1 MATTNSTMAAAS
13 TVDSLPGSLWM
24 QICQEYEQEQPMLL
38 QDFTSEPCAIHSIN
52 DDQDLDEDCDTL
64 TSNGVQI
71 PNSKTCSPKKYLE
84 HYIFPV
90 LLPGLAAMLNEAK
103 KEKCFQRKRT
113 KFIPCDFLT
122 QWLYNQNQKRK
133 DHQFKSFFEIPFVQE
148 WLKDHPRKP
157 IPLSLLLSEEEASK
171 IIQSFWR
178 GYRFLNLPPGPAPLC
193 RVARREQNQEA
204 SRRLPRSH
212 CGDCGD
218 GERAKDAAR
227 CDPEVQELRQWQKEL
242 RETNNINKK
251 IQEFWAKQEAKASK
265 ISSYVNCGKNAEN
278 SSRKVSSTFMNI
290 KEVKKRRDKQW
301 KMN

>member
-178 GYRFLNLPPGPAPLC
+178 GYR
-193 RVARREQNQEA
+193 
-204 SRRLPRSH
+204 
-212 CGDCGD
+212 
-218 GERAKDAAR
+218 AR

-251 IQEFWAKQEAKASK
+251 IQEFWAKQEAKAES
-265 ISSYVNCGKNAEN
+265 IH
-278 SSRKVSSTFMNI
+278 RK
-290 KEVKKRRDKQW
+290 W
-301 KMN
+301 A